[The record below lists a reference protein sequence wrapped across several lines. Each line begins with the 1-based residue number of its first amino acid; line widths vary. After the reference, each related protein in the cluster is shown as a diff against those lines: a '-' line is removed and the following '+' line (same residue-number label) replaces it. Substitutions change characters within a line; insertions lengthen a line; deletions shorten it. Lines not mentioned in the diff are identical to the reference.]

1 MLYKKGRKHKI
12 HVIKITFDGFHNL
25 SRTWP
30 HFTSGRWRHWRVVR
44 TGINDTCR
52 ITDRSHRRI
61 ANLFNLARIESQK

>member
-1 MLYKKGRKHKI
+1 MA
-12 HVIKITFDGFHNL
+12 FDGFHNL

-52 ITDRSHRRI
+52 ITDRSYSEE
-61 ANLFNLARIESQK
+61 LLTYLTLQE